1 MHFLSFAHLSE
12 VWISPGYINGPI
24 NKLNYFASYAKLISI
39 ENSTVYICRINAR
52 LLHNISIANKAIII
66 LTFYHGTLF

>member
-24 NKLNYFASYAKLISI
+24 NKLNYFASYAILISI
-39 ENSTVYICRINAR
+39 ESSTVYKI
-52 LLHNISIANKAIII
+52 LLFAELMLDYYIISALLIKQ
-66 LTFYHGTLF
+66 L